1 MSSLCLDELGNL
13 LLKLDN
19 IEDPSTRN
27 YLDEWFELAGYQNM
41 VDGLIFPKTKDEVKF
56 IRIAK
61 ETEQLFEDQNEK
73 MRALTAVSKSFSFV
87 VPDLSETWKNQIQ
100 DLDGLYS
107 TATCQYGI
115 LGRSPWIRK
124 APWIVFRSSRRWD
137 ARNCHWSPKDR

>member
-27 YLDEWFELAGYQNM
+27 YLDEWIEFAEYQKT

-61 ETEQLFEDQNEK
+61 ETEHEFEDRNVKLAICEKLSSRMHGALNE
-73 MRALTAVSKSFSFV
+73 
-87 VPDLSETWKNQIQ
+87 N
-100 DLDGLYS
+100 LYS
-107 TATCQYGI
+107 Y
-115 LGRSPWIRK
+115 L
-124 APWIVFRSSRRWD
+124 
-137 ARNCHWSPKDR
+137 